1 MPSESA
7 LRDGSDADF
16 ELIETMRWEPALGF
30 VRVERHLERL
40 YRSAGELGFP
50 YDPAAVSEAL
60 RKAVGPDE
68 PWSWASRCSASEV
81 SVASSRSKSKPS
93 LDDGAIATSA

>member
-60 RKAVGPDE
+60 RKAVG
-68 PWSWASRCSASEV
+68 S
-81 SVASSRSKSKPS
+81 
-93 LDDGAIATSA
+93 